1 MKGIRG
7 ELVSMREKL
16 AAERKRM
23 LAERDKGTSSN
34 EVQWFRLE
42 ALKASEEGERMR
54 QEIVGLKM
62 RVSRVEDERRF
73 FERVAKD
80 AKRELVKVM

>member
-7 ELVSMREKL
+7 ELLSMREKL
-16 AAERKRM
+16 NAERKKR
-23 LAERDKGTSSN
+23 LADREKGTASN
-34 EVQWFRLE
+34 EAQWFRLE

-62 RVSRVEDERRF
+62 KVSRVEDE
-73 FERVAKD
+73 
-80 AKRELVKVM
+80 

>member
-80 AKRELVKVM
+80 AKRELVKVR